1 MCILGVKFR
10 QWVPVGASDRS
21 ERGRDINYNFT
32 TKFYLNELTFSI
44 ELKTFE
50 ILKNSLECNL
60 KHAPLLD

>member
-21 ERGRDINYNFT
+21 KGARYKLQIYYEIH
-32 TKFYLNELTFSI
+32 LNELTFSA

-50 ILKNSLECNL
+50 ISSNNL
-60 KHAPLLD
+60 K